1 MEQLARLRSGPAC
14 ASGAW
19 RRESPG
25 NDDREAISL
34 VTALGVLGRVR
45 GRVRGHAGQWL
56 DASGAGV
63 LSCLRYTD
71 YQMNDRDAEVRRLSE
86 LVSEGN
92 VTVLSG
98 AGISTESGIPDYR
111 GPEGRQR
118 VTPMMY
124 QEFVGAVANRQRY
137 WARSFVGWRRFAAA
151 APNSGH
157 YAVAKMQHAGLL
169 GAIVTQNVDGLH
181 QRAGANE
188 VLELHGSLDR
198 VICLDCGTRSSR
210 VELEERLRLANP
222 DFVATPHELRPDG
235 DVAIDD
241 EEVRRFQLVRCLVCG
256 SDLLKPDVIFFG
268 ESVPKALVTRC
279 FTEVERSDAL
289 LVLGS
294 SLHVMSGYRFVLR
307 AAELGIPVAIVTRG
321 VTRGD
326 EQATIRIDAPL
337 GETLA
342 RLDELTAGGRRAR
355 SAPSPG

>member
-1 MEQLARLRSGPAC
+1 M
-14 ASGAW
+14 
-19 RRESPG
+19 
-25 NDDREAISL
+25 
-34 VTALGVLGRVR
+34 
-45 GRVRGHAGQWL
+45 
-56 DASGAGV
+56 
-63 LSCLRYTD
+63 
-71 YQMNDRDAEVRRLSE
+71 SE
-86 LVSEGN
+86 LDRLADLVRAGR

-111 GPEGRQR
+111 GPEGKQR

-157 YAVAKMQHAGLL
+157 YAVAKLQQAGLV
-169 GAIVTQNVDGLH
+169 GGIITQNVDGLH
-181 QRAGANE
+181 QRAGSRD
-188 VLELHGSLDR
+188 VLELHGALDR
-198 VICLDCGTRSSR
+198 VVCLNCGNRSSR
-210 VELEERLRLANP
+210 VELEERMRAANP
-222 DFVATPHELRPDG
+222 DFVAAPHEIRPDG
-235 DVAIDD
+235 DVVIDE

-268 ESVPKALVTRC
+268 ESVPKELVARC
-279 FTEVERSDAL
+279 FAELERSGAL

-307 AAELGIPVAIVTRG
+307 AAERAIPVAIVTRG

-337 GETLA
+337 GETLS
-342 RLDELTAGGRRAR
+342 RLEELAVDPPGVR
-355 SAPSPG
+355 SALSRE